1 MINFDV
7 KYSKTVTKKFTTGIF
22 FVTSL
27 LNMKS
32 LNQLCLFSVFLLLT
46 SLSNAQDIHWSQ
58 FNQNP
63 IFQNPANAGDFKGDV
78 RFVGN
83 YRDQW
88 RSVTVPFS
96 TLALS
101 VDSKLYTKKNI
112 GYGISFFN
120 DQVGDGAFR
129 TIEIQGNVSYQHKL
143 TQDSVHNLRIGLNL
157 GMNHRQFNADQFY
170 FDNQFNGVNY
180 DPSLSTGEKLQTE
193 RKTNLSIGLGAS
205 YNYFIN
211 DRYSFTGG
219 IGVFNLNQPNQGFF
233 SKKIPREIRTTFFIR
248 GIYKL
253 NSDLDLVP
261 GFNLSLQGKYREF
274 IIGSSV
280 KYTLINRL
288 GEYRAIYAGL
298 WWRNKD
304 AAFIT
309 VGMDYQSWWVGMSYD
324 FNFSKLVP
332 ASKARGGIEFSVRYI
347 LHRFKPSKNSHRIC
361 PDYI

>member
-1 MINFDV
+1 
-7 KYSKTVTKKFTTGIF
+7 
-22 FVTSL
+22 
-27 LNMKS
+27 MKS
-32 LNQLCLFSVFLLLT
+32 LNQLYLLIVILLHT
-46 SLSNAQDIHWSQ
+46 SISYTQDIHWSQ

-63 IFQNPANAGDFKGDV
+63 IFQNPANAGDFIGDI

-101 VDSKLYTKKNI
+101 ADSKLYNKRNF

-120 DQVGDGAFR
+120 DQVGDGVFR
-129 TIEIQGNVSYQHKL
+129 TIEIQGNFAYQLKL
-143 TQDSVHNLRIGLNL
+143 TQDSVHNLRVGLNV
-157 GMNHRQFNADQFY
+157 GMNHRQFNADAFY
-170 FDNQFNGVNY
+170 FDNQFNGIIY
-180 DPSLSTGEKLQTE
+180 DPSLSSGESIQTN
-193 RKTNLSIGLGAS
+193 RKTNLSIGFGTT
-205 YNYFIN
+205 YKYYIN
-211 DRYSFTGG
+211 ERYTFTGG
-219 IGVFNLNQPNQGFF
+219 IGLFNLNRPNQGFF
-233 SKKIPREIRTTFFIR
+233 GKKIPREIRLTTFIK

-261 GFNLSLQGKYREF
+261 GFNLSFQGKYRELML
-274 IIGSSV
+274 GSSV
-280 KYTLINRL
+280 KYTIVNRL

-304 AAFIT
+304 AAFIN
-309 VGMDYQSWWVGMSYD
+309 VGMDYQSWWFGLSYD

-347 LHRFKPSKNSHRIC
+347 LHRFKPSNNYHRIC